1 MADKPREGGGIERAM
16 IGQHAKAG
24 QAAGRAIRK
33 RSVTIAGHRTSVSL
47 EQAFWDALREIAE
60 RRGLSLARLIGEV
73 DRANPRGVG
82 IPRGAN
88 LSSALRVYVLE
99 QIRR

>member
-1 MADKPREGGGIERAM
+1 LTGP
-16 IGQHAKAG
+16 
-24 QAAGRAIRK
+24 AAGRAIRK
-33 RSVTIAGHRTSVSL
+33 RSVAIAGHRTSVSL

-73 DRANPRGVG
+73 DRANPRRAEV
-82 IPRGAN
+82 PRGAN

-99 QIRR
+99 QMKGR

>member
-1 MADKPREGGGIERAM
+1 MTGP
-16 IGQHAKAG
+16 
-24 QAAGRAIRK
+24 AAGRAIRK
-33 RSVTIAGHRTSVSL
+33 RSVAIAGHRTSVSL
-47 EQAFWDALREIAE
+47 EQAFWDELRAIAL

-73 DRANPRGVG
+73 DRANPRGAG

-99 QIRR
+99 QVKGA